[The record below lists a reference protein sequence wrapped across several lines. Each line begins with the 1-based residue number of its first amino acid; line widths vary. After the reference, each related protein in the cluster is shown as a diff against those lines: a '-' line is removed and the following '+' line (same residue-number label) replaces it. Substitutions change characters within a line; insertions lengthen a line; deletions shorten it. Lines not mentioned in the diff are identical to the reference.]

1 MEFWKDSFDEK
12 TMTATFTVMRKGS
25 PEPTVRT
32 FSQADAQKAGLW
44 TKAGPWTQYPKRMLF
59 QRARAFALRDTF
71 ADVLKGLR
79 IVEEERDII
88 EVARQADGSYA
99 MPKAA
104 EEKKEEPARQC
115 AEPAPAQPAE
125 KSEAKIWPSGKE
137 EEDDEG
143 STSFVPVRVAKD
155 NSGRA
160 LVLSPS
166 GEAFVSDDKKMIAT
180 AETAIKNKN
189 NVIMFFR
196 VAGGE
201 QIITSLELEGA

>member
-1 MEFWKDSFDEK
+1 
-12 TMTATFTVMRKGS
+12 
-25 PEPTVRT
+25 
-32 FSQADAQKAGLW
+32 
-44 TKAGPWTQYPKRMLF
+44 
-59 QRARAFALRDTF
+59 
-71 ADVLKGLR
+71 VLKGLR

-104 EEKKEEPARQC
+104 EEKKEEPARPC
-115 AEPAPAQPAE
+115 AEPAPAHPAE

-137 EEDDEG
+137 EEEEEEEG